1 MSKKIVTLGEIMLR
15 LSPPNQQRFVQAD
28 SLDVYFGGSESNVA
42 VSLSNFGLTS
52 CFVSKVPEGQIGQAA
67 INHLRRYGVDTQFVN
82 RGGERLGIYYLEN
95 GASVR
100 GAHVI
105 YDRLGSSIASAKLDE
120 FDFDKIFS
128 GAHWFHI
135 SGITPALSEQSR
147 ILTEAALK
155 FAKSKGITTSMDL
168 NYRKKLWSRADAHR
182 VLSDLC
188 QHVDICIGADPL
200 LGFNPKDKELIN
212 GELTLDGFSHM
223 FQFYKKEFG
232 FKYIASIVRKSINA
246 SENDLFALAYDGM
259 EMHQTREYKLQVVDR
274 VGGGDAFAGGFIYG
288 LSTGMSVAK
297 SCDFGMAANAIKHSI
312 PGDINHATVEE
323 VLELMDGSMG
333 GKVKR

>member
-1 MSKKIVTLGEIMLR
+1 MSKKIITLGEIMMR
-15 LSPPNQQRFVQAD
+15 LTPPNQQRFVQAD
-28 SLDVYFGGSESNVA
+28 SLNIHFGGSESNVA

-67 INHLRRYGVDTQFVN
+67 VNHLRRYGVDTQFVN

-95 GASVR
+95 GASAR

-105 YDRLGSSIASAKLDE
+105 YDRLGSSIATAQLAE
-120 FDFDKIFS
+120 FDFEEIFS
-128 GAHWFHI
+128 GAEWFHI
-135 SGITPALSEQSR
+135 SGITPALSERAR

-155 FAKSKGITTSMDL
+155 FAQSKGITTSIDL
-168 NYRKKLWSRADAHR
+168 NYRKKLWSKADAHR
-182 VLSDLC
+182 VLSDVC
-188 QHVDICIGADPL
+188 AHVDICMGADPL
-200 LGFNPKDKELIN
+200 LGFNPREDEWIN
-212 GELTLDGFSHM
+212 GELTLDGFAQM

-246 SENDLFALAYDGM
+246 SENNLFALVYDGV
-259 EMHQTREYKLQVVDR
+259 EMHQTKEYKLQVVDR

-312 PGDINHATVEE
+312 PGDLNHATVEE
-323 VLELMDGSMG
+323 VLDLMNGNTT

>member
-1 MSKKIVTLGEIMLR
+1 
-15 LSPPNQQRFVQAD
+15 
-28 SLDVYFGGSESNVA
+28 
-42 VSLSNFGLTS
+42 
-52 CFVSKVPEGQIGQAA
+52 
-67 INHLRRYGVDTQFVN
+67 
-82 RGGERLGIYYLEN
+82 
-95 GASVR
+95 
-100 GAHVI
+100 
-105 YDRLGSSIASAKLDE
+105 
-120 FDFDKIFS
+120 
-128 GAHWFHI
+128 
-135 SGITPALSEQSR
+135 
-147 ILTEAALK
+147 
-155 FAKSKGITTSMDL
+155 MDL

-200 LGFNPKDKELIN
+200 LGFNPKDEELIN
-212 GELTLDGFSHM
+212 GELTLDGFTHM

-312 PGDINHATVEE
+312 SGDINHATVEE